1 MGIFAAAELNSYV
14 KFSASN
20 MTQQF
25 NILVEVMRKFPAL
38 FMDKSKLKSLKAE
51 CLKSQKSLTQVNLL
65 KLELERAIQ
74 SADKINFATI
84 GIQAEADSA
93 YESLVNRVKPFEN
106 KLRQV
111 VKSIESLE
119 LRSMTLLFSWPRL
132 TNLWNKIIL
141 DASIY
146 SKRAT
151 KYTEEAALHTDELEN
166 EARSEV
172 STGDHDEMESGH
184 ILFSYSKLLFGD
196 ITSVYPNI
204 KFVETDLLEL
214 QSLVRLNAVQIHKVF
229 STYLSSL
236 STKDFTNDSNN
247 RNQNDNAMPKKE
259 ALTYLQWWWF
269 VVEYGFRQMFE
280 SSYFQHIFYQSI
292 CHTRNNISSDDV
304 SIFSTCSKADF
315 TLTLLHICSRLYP
328 NEHPCEIFPKFIEEF
343 LLKKMQQTMFASTKV
358 KFSVFQTT

>member
-1 MGIFAAAELNSYV
+1 MKVWS
-14 KFSASN
+14 
-20 MTQQF
+20 F
-25 NILVEVMRKFPAL
+25 NHEVAVFL
-38 FMDKSKLKSLKAE
+38 
-51 CLKSQKSLTQVNLL
+51 
-65 KLELERAIQ
+65 
-74 SADKINFATI
+74 ATP
-84 GIQAEADSA
+84 
-93 YESLVNRVKPFEN
+93 YK
-106 KLRQV
+106 
-111 VKSIESLE
+111 
-119 LRSMTLLFSWPRL
+119 
-132 TNLWNKIIL
+132 LWNKIIL

-146 SKRAT
+146 SKRAAE
-151 KYTEEAALHTDELEN
+151 YAEEAALHTGTDDIED
-166 EARSEV
+166 EARSELP
-172 STGDHDEMESGH
+172 TDGHDEMKSGH
-184 ILFSYSKLLFGD
+184 ILFSCSKLLFGD

-204 KFVETDLLEL
+204 KLVETDLLEL

-292 CHTRNNISSDDV
+292 CHTRNHISSDDV

-328 NEHPCEIFPKFIEEF
+328 KEHPCESFPKFIEEF
-343 LLKKMQQTMFASTKV
+343 FIEENATDYVCFHKSEIFCFSDNEQLLSIFDEYEMYIKVTFRKYASFNANKCLVMHISDLLAFLKEFDILSYRIHEKLVRRMFREVTGSISKCSSSIEEEITYVQFVLVIVALFLWTN
-358 KFSVFQTT
+358 